1 MGGEESRPAP
11 TPSPRWTPPPP
22 RTPSPPPP
30 KKEFDK
36 EWRETLWSK
45 EERDHMVDELRSF
58 KLSDPDVGQ
67 LRCLLCGP
75 VGAGKSSFINSV
87 NNVFQNRITG
97 GALVAAASGLSFTT
111 TYDTH
116 YIQGRS
122 GEKRLPFAFNDVMGL
137 ETQNNGLHPNDIIN
151 ALKGHLPEGYE
162 FNPFHPLSDQKKEFI
177 QNPSLSDKTH
187 CLVSIVSAD
196 KISRMSED
204 VIAKMK
210 NIRAEASRLKIP
222 QVVVMTMPDKA
233 CELVNKDVKR
243 IFYSKAIKEKMQICS
258 NELGLPMNCILPVKN
273 YHEEGRMD
281 NDMDILILNAMTQI
295 MNFANDYLWNLQQHA
310 NQK

>member
-1 MGGEESRPAP
+1 
-11 TPSPRWTPPPP
+11 
-22 RTPSPPPP
+22 
-30 KKEFDK
+30 
-36 EWRETLWSK
+36 
-45 EERDHMVDELRSF
+45 MVDDLRSF

-67 LRCLLCGP
+67 LRCLLYGP

-97 GALVAAASGLSFTT
+97 GALVASTSGTSFTMT
-111 TYDTH
+111 V
-116 YIQGRS
+116 S
-122 GEKRLPFAFNDVMGL
+122 CGEKNVFPLHSMMSWVWKPK
-137 ETQNNGLHPNDIIN
+137 NGLHPDDIIN

-196 KISRMSED
+196 KISRMSVD
-204 VIAKMK
+204 VIDKMK
-210 NIRAEASRLKIP
+210 SIRAAASRLKIP
-222 QVVVMTMPDKA
+222 QVVVMTMPDMA
-233 CELVNKDVKR
+233 CDVVNKDVKR

-273 YHEEGRMD
+273 YHDEGMLD

-310 NQK
+310 IQK

>member
-1 MGGEESRPAP
+1 MGGAESTPA
-11 TPSPRWTPPPP
+11 
-22 RTPSPPPP
+22 P
-30 KKEFDK
+30 KKEFDQQ
-36 EWRETLWSK
+36 WRKTCWSK
-45 EERDHMVDELRSF
+45 GERDHMVDNLRSF
-58 KLSDPDVGQ
+58 KLSDPGVGQ
-67 LRCLLCGP
+67 LRCLLYGP
-75 VGAGKSSFINSV
+75 ISAGKSSFINSV
-87 NNVFQNRITG
+87 NNVFQNRTTS
-97 GALVAAASGLSFTT
+97 GALVAAASGFSFTK

-122 GEKRLPFAFNDVMGL
+122 GEERLPFAFNDVMGL
-137 ETQNNGLHPNDIIN
+137 ETQKNGMHPDDIIN

-196 KISRMSED
+196 KISRMSDD

-233 CELVNKDVKR
+233 CELVNEDVKK
-243 IFYSKAIKEKMQICS
+243 IFYSKVIKDKMQMCS

-273 YHEEGRMD
+273 YHEEGKMD
-281 NDMDILILNAMTQI
+281 NNMDILILNAMTQI
-295 MNFANDYLWNLQQHA
+295 MNFANDYLWDLQQHA
-310 NQK
+310 NQKKNKY

>member
-1 MGGEESRPAP
+1 MGGEESTPA
-11 TPSPRWTPPPP
+11 
-22 RTPSPPPP
+22 RTPSPP

-36 EWRETLWSK
+36 EWRETSWSK
-45 EERDHMVDELRSF
+45 GDRDRMVDELRNF

-67 LRCLLCGP
+67 LRCLLYGP

-87 NNVFQNRITG
+87 NNVFQNRTTS
-97 GALVAAASGLSFTT
+97 GALVAAASGLSFTM

-137 ETQNNGLHPNDIIN
+137 EDNKNGMHLDDLIN

-162 FNPFHPLSDQKKEFI
+162 FNPVHPLSDQKKEFI

-196 KISRMSED
+196 KISRMQKD
-204 VIAKMK
+204 VIDKMK
-210 NIRAEASRLKIP
+210 SIRAAASRLKIP

-243 IFYSKAIKEKMQICS
+243 IYYSKAIKEKMHECS
-258 NELGLPMNCILPVKN
+258 NFLGLPMNCILPVKN
-273 YHEEGRMD
+273 YHEEGMLD

>member
-1 MGGEESRPAP
+1 VCHICSMYVTQNLTNNGG
-11 TPSPRWTPPPP
+11 
-22 RTPSPPPP
+22 
-30 KKEFDK
+30 KHVGGKYY
-36 EWRETLWSK
+36 
-45 EERDHMVDELRSF
+45 HMVDDLRSF

-67 LRCLLCGP
+67 LRCLLYGP
-75 VGAGKSSFINSV
+75 ISAGKSSFINSV
-87 NNVFQNRITG
+87 NNVFQSRTTS
-97 GALVAAASGLSFTT
+97 GALVAIDGGFSFTT
-111 TYDTH
+111 TVSCS
-116 YIQGRS
+116 RS

-137 ETQNNGLHPNDIIN
+137 EQNKNGLHPDDIIN

-162 FNPFHPLSDQKKEFI
+162 
-177 QNPSLSDKTH
+177 NPSLSDKTH

-196 KISRMSED
+196 KISRMPED

-210 NIRAEASRLKIP
+210 NIRAEASKLNIP

-243 IFYSKAIKEKMQICS
+243 IYYSKAIKEK
-258 NELGLPMNCILPVKN
+258 LGLPMNCILPVKN
-273 YHEEGRMD
+273 YHEEGMLD

-310 NQK
+310 NQKNKKY

>member
-1 MGGEESRPAP
+1 MGGKGSTPA
-11 TPSPRWTPPPP
+11 RTPPPSP
-22 RTPSPPPP
+22 TPLPPPSPSPP
-30 KKEFDK
+30 KEFDQQ
-36 EWRETLWSK
+36 WRKTCWSK
-45 EERDHMVDELRSF
+45 GERDHMVDALRNF

-67 LRCLLCGP
+67 LRCLLYGGI
-75 VGAGKSSFINSV
+75 GAGKSSFINSV

-97 GALVAAASGLSFTT
+97 GALVAADTGGFSFTM

-137 ETQNNGLHPNDIIN
+137 EDNKNGMHLDDLIN

-162 FNPFHPLSDQKKEFI
+162 FNPVHPLSDQKKEFI

-196 KISRMSED
+196 KISRMQKD
-204 VIAKMK
+204 VIDKMK
-210 NIRAEASRLKIP
+210 SIRAAASRLKIP

-243 IFYSKAIKEKMQICS
+243 IYYSKAIKEKMHECS
-258 NELGLPMNCILPVKN
+258 NFLGLPMNCILPVKN
-273 YHEEGRMD
+273 YHEEGMLD

>member
-1 MGGEESRPAP
+1 MSHMFHDEGEN
-11 TPSPRWTPPPP
+11 
-22 RTPSPPPP
+22 
-30 KKEFDK
+30 
-36 EWRETLWSK
+36 
-45 EERDHMVDELRSF
+45 HMVDDLRSF

-67 LRCLLCGP
+67 LRCLLYGP
-75 VGAGKSSFINSV
+75 ISAGKSSFINSV
-87 NNVFQNRITG
+87 NNVFQSRTTS
-97 GALVAAASGLSFTT
+97 GALVAIDGGFSFTT

-137 ETQNNGLHPNDIIN
+137 EQNKNGLHPDDIIN

-162 FNPFHPLSDQKKEFI
+162 EFI

-196 KISRMSED
+196 KISRMPED

-210 NIRAEASRLKIP
+210 NIRAEASKLNIP

-243 IFYSKAIKEKMQICS
+243 IYYSKAIKEKMQICS
-258 NELGLPMNCILPVKN
+258 YELGLPMNCILPVKN
-273 YHEEGRMD
+273 YHEEGMLD

-295 MNFANDYLWNLQQHA
+295 MNFKCILIEYAFRVTRIFKIN
-310 NQK
+310 